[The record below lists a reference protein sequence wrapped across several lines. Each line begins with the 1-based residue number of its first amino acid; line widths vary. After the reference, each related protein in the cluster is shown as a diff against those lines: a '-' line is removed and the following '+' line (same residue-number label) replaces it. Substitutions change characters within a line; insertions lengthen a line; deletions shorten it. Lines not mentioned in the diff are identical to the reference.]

1 MKRLISL
8 FGLLISCSAFGSN
21 WIGDY
26 APGDTVD
33 CNFGTVNPSTGA
45 SFTLAGTPVVSFYKD
60 NGTTESTAGVTLTA
74 DFDTR
79 TGLNHVRVTTATD
92 GTFYSAGSYFEGVIT
107 TGTVNSI
114 SVVGQPVCAFTLAKV
129 SSLRPTTAGRTLVVD
144 ASGLADAN
152 VVKLGPTGSGTAQT
166 ARDIG
171 ASVLLSSGTGTGQIS
186 FTSGV
191 VSANATQLAGSSL
204 TTLTGAYPSLGII
217 DSGTAQA
224 VTATTLQL
232 RSAANFDTNDEI
244 VGATCVISTAT
255 TGAGQSRT
263 VTAYTNSTD
272 TATVATW
279 TTTPTGT
286 ITYVCYGTSSSSGSV
301 SIASG
306 GITAASYASG
316 AAPLMPT
323 VTGRTLDVSATG
335 EAGIDWANI
344 GSPTTTV
351 NLSGTTISTTQAVA
365 SVSGA
370 VGSVTGAVGS
380 VTGNVGGT
388 VNGLTT
394 TAQTNVRTAV
404 GLATANLDTQ
414 LSGVP
419 AAVWA
424 VTSTQPSAKPVW
436 TTSTMKQILEW
447 MSAWSINKVKQT
459 STTKTLRNQADSADV
474 ETCTVSDDGTT
485 FTLGACSP

>member
-1 MKRLISL
+1 VKRLIAL
-8 FGLLISCSAFGSN
+8 LGLLISCSAFGAN
-21 WIGDY
+21 YIGDY
-26 APGDTVD
+26 QPGDTVD

-45 SFTLAGTPVVSFYKD
+45 SFTLAGTPAISVYKD
-60 NGTTESTAGVTLTA
+60 NGTTESTTGVTLTA
-74 DFDTR
+74 DFDAR
-79 TGLNHVRVTTATD
+79 TGFNHIRVTTGSD
-92 GTFYSAGSYFEGVIT
+92 GTFYSAGSFFEAVIT

-114 SVVGQPVCAFTLAKV
+114 SVVGQPVCAFSLAKT
-129 SSLRPTTAGRTLVVD
+129 SALRPTTAGRTLLVD
-144 ASGLADAN
+144 ASGNGNAN
-152 VVKLGPTGSGTAQT
+152 LVNIAGSAVSTSTAQLGVNIVNHGGTAV
-166 ARDIG
+166 AP
-171 ASVLLSSGTGTGQIS
+171 ASC
-186 FTSGV
+186 
-191 VSANATQLAGSSL
+191 
-204 TTLTGAYPSLGII
+204 TGAIPTLGII
-217 DSGTAQA
+217 DCGTAQA

-244 VGATCVISTAT
+244 VGATCVITTAT

-286 ITYVCYGTSSSSGSV
+286 ITYMCYGTSSSSGSV
-301 SIASG
+301 SIAAN
-306 GITAASYASG
+306 GITASSYATG

-323 VTGRTLDVSATG
+323 VAGRTLDVSATG
-335 EAGIDWANI
+335 EAGMDWANI

-351 NLSGTTISTTQAVA
+351 NLSGTSISTSQAVA

-388 VNGLTT
+388 VNGLTA
-394 TAQTNVRTAV
+394 TAQGNVRTAV
-404 GLATANLDTQ
+404 GLASANLDTQ

-419 AAVWA
+419 TAVWA
-424 VTSTQPSAKPVW
+424 VTATQPSAKPVW
-436 TTSTMKQILEW
+436 ATSTIKQILEW
-447 MSAWSINKVKQT
+447 MSAWSVNKVKQT
-459 STTKTLRNQADSADV
+459 ATTKTLRNTGDTADL